1 MSSIIYIGVDDTDVI
16 GSVGTGRVARGLA
29 KCFTDIGLG
38 TSLGVSRHQL
48 LVDKRIQY
56 TSHNSSKGLA
66 FVTDQDADE
75 FVLPALDYMKTCFLP
90 GSDPGLCI
98 CSEGKINDE
107 IIQFGQ
113 TAVKQVLRKQ
123 DAIKLAAKYKV
134 FLKELGGSGD
144 GIIGALAAVG
154 LRAWGNEGRLVDLP
168 GIHELKGLVTVGE
181 ILARSPIV
189 AVQDID
195 GKNIDINEIIDSL
208 DWIRP
213 SLVGG
218 QPVLRVQPVL
228 SGNERRWVM
237 IERKHREEG
246 KGEKDD

>member
-75 FVLPALDYMKTCFLP
+75 FVLPALDYMKTCFLARFR
-90 GSDPGLCI
+90 SGLCI

-134 FLKELGGSGD
+134 FLKELAAAATGSS
-144 GIIGALAAVG
+144 
-154 LRAWGNEGRLVDLP
+154 
-168 GIHELKGLVTVGE
+168 
-181 ILARSPIV
+181 ARW
-189 AVQDID
+189 Q
-195 GKNIDINEIIDSL
+195 
-208 DWIRP
+208 P
-213 SLVGG
+213 SA
-218 QPVLRVQPVL
+218 
-228 SGNERRWVM
+228 
-237 IERKHREEG
+237 
-246 KGEKDD
+246 